1 MDKLSKETVNALHQ
15 IAADRLASDVN
26 DIGFEVDY
34 EKEEL
39 RVIYGKFMPVVY
51 RVNCAMDSV
60 MGTVKDFA
68 KQFIMQVED
77 QDVPKTLKIV
87 YI

>member
-1 MDKLSKETVNALHQ
+1 MDKLSKKTVDALHQ
-15 IAADRLASDVN
+15 IAADRLRSDVN

-34 EKEEL
+34 KKEEI

-60 MGTVKDFA
+60 TGTIKDFA
-68 KQFIMQVED
+68 RQFILQVED
-77 QDVPKTLKIV
+77 
-87 YI
+87 

>member
-1 MDKLSKETVNALHQ
+1 MDKLSKETMSAMRQ

-34 EKEEL
+34 DKEEI

-60 MGTVKDFA
+60 TGTLKDFA
-68 KQFIMQVED
+68 KQFILQVED
-77 QDVPKTLKIV
+77 
-87 YI
+87 

>member
-1 MDKLSKETVNALHQ
+1 MDKLSKKTVDALHQ
-15 IAADRLASDVN
+15 IAADRLGSDVK

-34 EKEEL
+34 EKEEI

-68 KQFIMQVED
+68 KQFILQVED
-77 QDVPKTLKIV
+77 
-87 YI
+87 